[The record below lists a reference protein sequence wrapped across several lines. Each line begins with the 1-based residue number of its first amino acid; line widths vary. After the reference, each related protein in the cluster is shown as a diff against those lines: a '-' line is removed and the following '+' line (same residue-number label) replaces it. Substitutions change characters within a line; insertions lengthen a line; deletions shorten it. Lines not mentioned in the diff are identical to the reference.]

1 RVNEPVTVGMPFPQG
16 TVWESAGLRLWD
28 MTGRECP
35 VQVRPSAQWI
45 DGSVKWALLDFRADV
60 EANTQTIYQL
70 RSYSDLPSCLQSPT
84 LDVNETA
91 EHLIVDTGSVM
102 FYLNRRLCKPFDRV
116 VFG

>member
-1 RVNEPVTVGMPFPQG
+1 MYSDRQEARPILGHRSMKANGGFSVCILLDEHEGKQRVNEPVTVGMPFPQG

-60 EANTQTIYQL
+60 EAKTQTI
-70 RSYSDLPSCLQSPT
+70 
-84 LDVNETA
+84 
-91 EHLIVDTGSVM
+91 
-102 FYLNRRLCKPFDRV
+102 
-116 VFG
+116 